1 MQCGVPRRLQVMPL
15 ARTLADCVIPAE
27 YGISPQYKLRIGS
40 KIAKELVD
48 KLLLDLEN
56 VKAESFSADRDLL
69 SRSLDLA
76 GGGASDGAADVVQ
89 GGDDDMQV
97 RCTRVVCAC
106 HLQCVCGIGDARE
119 FRKPPRN
126 AARALRQCFCST
138 SRSAPLGCNR
148 FDLKNN
154 KQTQGRQAAARA
166 GG

>member
-1 MQCGVPRRLQVMPL
+1 MQVMPL

-76 GGGASDGAADVVQ
+76 AG
-89 GGDDDMQV
+89 GGDDSVRGGEGAAEVLAGGDNDMQV
-97 RCTRVVCAC
+97 RWRTRLHMPCSR
-106 HLQCVCGIGDARE
+106 H
-119 FRKPPRN
+119 
-126 AARALRQCFCST
+126 AARWALST
-138 SRSAPLGCNR
+138 LAVCWGLGGDGCPV
-148 FDLKNN
+148 
-154 KQTQGRQAAARA
+154 
-166 GG
+166 